1 MPNAESCKPA
11 DEHSEI
17 FSGAARMPSSSS
29 RGSGQSAFV
38 SRCPE
43 DTLALGERIGRA
55 AQPGDAV
62 ALFGGLG
69 AGKTLLAKGLLR
81 GLGGDPDDATSP
93 TFTLI
98 RQYSARLPF
107 YHMDAYRL
115 TAPRQFLEIGAEEAF
130 EADGV
135 CLIEW
140 ADRVMEA
147 LPSDRLDLH
156 LDVTGETRRD
166 IRLAARGPRAER
178 LLERLQLK

>member
-1 MPNAESCKPA
+1 LTERT
-11 DEHSEI
+11 EI
-17 FSGAARMPSSSS
+17 SRSPS
-29 RGSGQSAFV
+29 
-38 SRCPE
+38 

-55 AQPGDAV
+55 AQPGDVV

-69 AGKTLLAKGLLR
+69 AGKTLLAKGVLR

-98 RQYSARLPF
+98 RQYSARLTL

-115 TAPRQFLEIGAEEAF
+115 TAPRQILEIGAEEAF
-130 EADGV
+130 EGEGV

-140 ADRVMEA
+140 ADRVAEA

-156 LDVTGETRRD
+156 LEVTGETQRD
-166 IRLAARGPRAER
+166 IRIAARGPRGER
-178 LLERLQLK
+178 LLEGLDLK